1 MRFRNFAVALGAA
14 LLLQGGASAQIS
26 DDVVKLG
33 VLNDQSAIYSDLS
46 GQGSVVAARIA
57 VEDHGGTAAGKKIE
71 VIFADHQNKPDIGS
85 ATASRWYDTERVDAI
100 VDVPVSSVALAVQEV
115 ARQRNRIV
123 LFSAAGTSDLT
134 GKACAPGGFHWTFD
148 TVALAKGTA
157 SAVTKAG
164 GDTWFFLTAD
174 YAFGHT
180 METDARRYI
189 QKAGGKVLGGVR
201 HPMNTTDYSSF
212 LLQAQGS
219 KAKVLGLANAGGD
232 TINTIKGAS
241 EFGLVQGGQKLA
253 GLLLFLT
260 DIHSLGL
267 KTAQG
272 IQLTESFYWDLNDK
286 TRAWSKRFAER
297 HGGKM
302 PTMVHAGVYSAVSH
316 YLKAV
321 NAAGTDRTAEVAAK
335 MKERPVD
342 DFMTDNAAIR
352 KDGRV
357 MRKFYLFEVKAPSE
371 SKAPWDYYK
380 LIREIPAEEASRPTG
395 EGGCPLVN

>member
-46 GQGSVVAARIA
+46 GQGSVVAARMA

-189 QKAGGKVLGGVR
+189 QEAGGKVLGGVR

-321 NAAGTDRTAEVAAK
+321 DAAGTDRTAEVAAK

-371 SKAPWDYYK
+371 SKALWDYYK

>member
-46 GQGSVVAARIA
+46 GQGSVVAARMV

-189 QKAGGKVLGGVR
+189 QEAGGKVLGGVR

-321 NAAGTDRTAEVAAK
+321 DAAGTDRTAEVAAK

-380 LIREIPAEEASRPTG
+380 LIREIPAEEASRPIG

>member
-46 GQGSVVAARIA
+46 GQGSVVAARMA

-189 QKAGGKVLGGVR
+189 QEAGGKVLGGVR

-371 SKAPWDYYK
+371 SKALWDYYK

>member
-46 GQGSVVAARIA
+46 GQGSVVAARMA

-189 QKAGGKVLGGVR
+189 QEAGGKVLGGVR

-357 MRKFYLFEVKAPSE
+357 MRKFYLFEVKALSE

-380 LIREIPAEEASRPTG
+380 LIREIPAEEASRPIG

>member
-46 GQGSVVAARIA
+46 GQGSVVAARMV

-71 VIFADHQNKPDIGS
+71 VIFADHQNKPNIGS
-85 ATASRWYDTERVDAI
+85 AIASRWYDTERVDAI

-189 QKAGGKVLGGVR
+189 QEAGGKVL
-201 HPMNTTDYSSF
+201 
-212 LLQAQGS
+212 
-219 KAKVLGLANAGGD
+219 
-232 TINTIKGAS
+232 
-241 EFGLVQGGQKLA
+241 GGQKLA

-286 TRAWSKRFAER
+286 TRAWSKRFAEW

-357 MRKFYLFEVKAPSE
+357 MRKFYLFEVKAPSK
-371 SKAPWDYYK
+371 SKALWDYYK

>member
-1 MRFRNFAVALGAA
+1 
-14 LLLQGGASAQIS
+14 
-26 DDVVKLG
+26 
-33 VLNDQSAIYSDLS
+33 
-46 GQGSVVAARIA
+46 
-57 VEDHGGTAAGKKIE
+57 
-71 VIFADHQNKPDIGS
+71 
-85 ATASRWYDTERVDAI
+85 
-100 VDVPVSSVALAVQEV
+100 
-115 ARQRNRIV
+115 V

-189 QKAGGKVLGGVR
+189 QEAGGKVLGGVR

-321 NAAGTDRTAEVAAK
+321 DAAGTDRTAEVAAK

>member
-1 MRFRNFAVALGAA
+1 MRFREVAFGAA
-14 LLLQGGASAQIS
+14 LLLHGGASAQVS

-46 GQGSVVAARIA
+46 GQGSVVAARMA
-57 VEDHGGTAAGKKIE
+57 VEDHGGTAAGKRIE
-71 VIFADHQNKPDIGS
+71 VIFADHQNKPDVGS
-85 ATASRWYDTERVDAI
+85 ATASRWYDAERVDAV

-134 GKACAPGGFHWTFD
+134 GKACSPVGFHWTFD

-164 GDTWFFLTAD
+164 GDSWFFLTAD
-174 YAFGHT
+174 YAFGHA
-180 METDARRYI
+180 MEADARRYI
-189 QKAGGKVLGGVR
+189 QEAGGKVLGGVR

-232 TINTIKGAS
+232 IINAVKGAS

-286 TRAWSKRFAER
+286 TRAWSRRFAER
-297 HGGKM
+297 HGGRM

-321 NAAGTDRTAEVAAK
+321 ETAGTDGAAAVAAK

-342 DFMTDNAAIR
+342 DFMTESAPIR

-357 MRKFYLFEVKAPSE
+357 MRKFYLFEVKKPSE
-371 SKAPWDYYK
+371 SKGVWDYYK
-380 LIREIPAEEASRPTG
+380 LVREIPAEEASRPLG

>member
-46 GQGSVVAARIA
+46 GQGSVVAARMA

-189 QKAGGKVLGGVR
+189 QEAGGKVLGGVR

-321 NAAGTDRTAEVAAK
+321 DAAGTDRTAEVAAK

>member
-46 GQGSVVAARIA
+46 GQGSVVAARMA

-189 QKAGGKVLGGVR
+189 QEAGGKVLGGVR

-321 NAAGTDRTAEVAAK
+321 DAAGTDRTAEVAAK

-380 LIREIPAEEASRPTG
+380 LIREIPAEEASRPIG

>member
-46 GQGSVVAARIA
+46 GQGSVVAARMA
-57 VEDHGGTAAGKKIE
+57 VEDHGGTAAGTTSE
-71 VIFADHQNKPDIGS
+71 VSFADHQNKPDIGS

-115 ARQRNRIV
+115 ARQRNQIV

-189 QKAGGKVLGGVR
+189 QEAGGKVLGGVR
-201 HPMNTTDYSSF
+201 HPMNTTEYSSF
-212 LLQAQGS
+212 LLQAPGS

-321 NAAGTDRTAEVAAK
+321 DAAGTDRTAEVAAK

-380 LIREIPAEEASRPTG
+380 LIREIPAEEASRPIG